1 MARLCLLLQ
10 RLCLPSPA
18 LAVGQTMPLHTSAFP
33 FPPWSD
39 TSDWNFNKP
48 DLTWLMFPALILTHE
63 PFGTF
68 SVPSPAEKGKAGAS
82 SVGTWCIDRVSPLQ
96 IVFSFPFSFFFFL
109 FFTNLWNDLSWNVIL
124 YWVKAHKCNDIP
136 ATWCLSPPFF
146 YQSFLDNLLCFRE
159 NGR

>member
-63 PFGTF
+63 PFVTF

-82 SVGTWCIDRVSPLQ
+82 LVGTWCIDRVSPLQ

-109 FFTNLWNDLSWNVIL
+109 FFYQSLEWFKL
-124 YWVKAHKCNDIP
+124 KCNP
-136 ATWCLSPPFF
+136 VLSESTQMQWYTCYLMPF
-146 YQSFLDNLLCFRE
+146 SPILLSIFSW
-159 NGR
+159 